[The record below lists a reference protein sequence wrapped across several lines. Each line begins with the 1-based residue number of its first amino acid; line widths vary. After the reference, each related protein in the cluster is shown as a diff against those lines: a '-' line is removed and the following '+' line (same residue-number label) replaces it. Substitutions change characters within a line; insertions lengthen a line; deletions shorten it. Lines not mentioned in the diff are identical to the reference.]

1 MYVLNIESERLR
13 CSRIRRRETRVE
25 IRRSRV
31 YRAHVKAGERSWS
44 QESKSLGLVMNE
56 KEPRAR
62 RRAWLHDSKQQAESG
77 DMARGAGRVGYGPVE
92 GLSLSPEQQEIT
104 D

>member
-44 QESKSLGLVMNE
+44 QESNSLGLVMNE

-62 RRAWLHDSKQQAESG
+62 RRASLQDNKQQAESG
-77 DMARGAGRVGYGPVE
+77 DMARGQAGWGTAPLRV
-92 GLSLSPEQQEIT
+92 
-104 D
+104 